1 MTTEE
6 RSAPLLLSQTP
17 KTGAGKAR
25 RLRHTR
31 NLWINIPESS
41 AGMMS
46 PVALAR
52 LLEDMEE
59 SHENILGA
67 SGLDPTLSVQLPPKV
82 TRCLSDPQI
91 NFV

>member
-1 MTTEE
+1 M
-6 RSAPLLLSQTP
+6 RLLLSQTP

-25 RLRHTR
+25 RRGHAR
-31 NLWINIPESS
+31 NHRINVPESS
-41 AGMMS
+41 AGMTS
-46 PVALAR
+46 PLALAH

-59 SHENILGA
+59 SRVNILGA
-67 SGLDPTLSVQLPPKV
+67 SGLDPTLSIQLPPKV